1 MSSALRHLDWDD
13 LRVFLEAARAQSV
26 SRAAK
31 ALGVDHSTV
40 SRRLSRLEYAVG
52 GALFERARDGLRLND
67 TGLAVLRRA
76 EALSASVADLRDD
89 LVGQGAG
96 GKVRLATMEGIASL
110 FVAPRLARLRESEP
124 DLQVE
129 LLTSSQLVRVSRR
142 EADLVLNFFEPADK
156 NLVGERIGRFQ
167 TGLYASQ
174 LYLDRAGPIKDVHD
188 LVDKV
193 FVGYIE
199 ELVALEAVHW
209 LRELV
214 DFARLVF
221 TSNSMIAQMQAARGG
236 LGIVAL
242 PSFAVAEFPDLIPVL
257 PDTLRG
263 YRDLW
268 LSSHPDTARLPRV
281 SRLRQFLKQM
291 IVSSP
296 LFTSVDR

>member
-1 MSSALRHLDWDD
+1 MSSALRNLDWDD

-40 SRRLSRLEYAVG
+40 SRRLSRLEFAVG
-52 GALFERARDGLRLND
+52 GALFERARDGLRLTD

-110 FVAPRLARLRESEP
+110 FFASRLAQLRESEP

-129 LLTSSQLVRVSRR
+129 LVTSSQLVRVSRR

-156 NLVGERIGRFQ
+156 NRVCERIGRFA

-174 LYLDRAGPIKDVHD
+174 LYLDRAGPIDDVHD
-188 LVDKV
+188 LADKV

-209 LRELV
+209 LKELV
-214 DFARLVF
+214 GSARLVF

-236 LGIVAL
+236 LGIVVL

-263 YRDLW
+263 HRDLW

-291 IVSSP
+291 IVSSS
-296 LFTSVDR
+296 LFTSVDK

>member
-1 MSSALRHLDWDD
+1 MTAALRHLDWDD

-31 ALGVDHSTV
+31 VLGVDHSTV

-52 GALFERARDGLRLND
+52 GALFERGRDGLRLTD

-89 LVGQGAG
+89 LVGQGTG

-110 FVAPRLARLRESEP
+110 FLAPRLAQLRQSEP

-142 EADLVLNFFEPADK
+142 EADLVLSFFEPADR
-156 NLVGERIGRFQ
+156 NLVCERIGRFA
-167 TGLYASQ
+167 TGLYGART
-174 LYLDRAGPIKDVHD
+174 YLDRVDPIDDAEDLAGKA
-188 LVDKV
+188 

-199 ELVALEAVHW
+199 ELVALDAVHW
-209 LRELV
+209 LKELV
-214 DFARLVF
+214 EAPHLVF

-236 LGIVAL
+236 LGLVVL

-257 PDTLRG
+257 PDALRG
-263 YRDLW
+263 RRDLW
-268 LSSHPDTARLPRV
+268 LSGHPDTARLPRV
-281 SRLRQFLKQM
+281 SRLRNFLRHA
-291 IVSSP
+291 IATSP
-296 LFTSVDR
+296 LFTAADD

>member
-1 MSSALRHLDWDD
+1 MSSVLRNLDWDD

-26 SRAAK
+26 SRAAR

-52 GALFERARDGLRLND
+52 GALFERARDGLKLTD

-89 LVGQGAG
+89 LVGHGAG

-110 FVAPRLARLRESEP
+110 FFAPRLAQLREMEP

-156 NLVGERIGRFQ
+156 NLVSERIGRFG

-174 LYLDRAGPIKDVHD
+174 AYLDQVGPIEDIHD
-188 LVDKV
+188 LADKA

-209 LRELV
+209 LKELV
-214 DFARLVF
+214 TSPRLVF

-236 LGIVAL
+236 LGMVVL
-242 PSFAVAEFPDLIPVL
+242 PSFAVAEFPDLIPLL
-257 PDTLRG
+257 PEILRG
-263 YRDLW
+263 QRDLW
-268 LSSHPDTARLPRV
+268 LSGHPDTARLPRV
-281 SRLRQFLKQM
+281 SRLRNFLKQT
-291 IVSSP
+291 IATSP
-296 LFTSVDR
+296 LFTSADQ

>member
-1 MSSALRHLDWDD
+1 MSSALRNLDWDD

-52 GALFERARDGLRLND
+52 GALFERARDGLRLTD

-76 EALSASVADLRDD
+76 EALSSSVADLRDD

-110 FVAPRLARLRESEP
+110 FFAPRLAQLRESEP

-156 NLVGERIGRFQ
+156 NLVCERIGRFG

-174 LYLDRAGPIKDVHD
+174 LYLDRAGPIDDVHD
-188 LVDKV
+188 LADKV

-209 LRELV
+209 LKELV
-214 DFARLVF
+214 SSARLVF

-236 LGIVAL
+236 LGIVVL

-257 PDTLRG
+257 PDTLRSH
-263 YRDLW
+263 RDLW

-281 SRLRQFLKQM
+281 SRLRQFLKQI